1 MQSDKKRLRKDKEY
15 LNKRN
20 KDNLRK
26 LNNAHLNLKSTVY
39 QSLLTKTSKNKKYLI
54 TLIKIHKI
62 LRKKYFKLPLN
73 NKPILIFQLPI
84 SPNK

>member
-73 NKPILIFQLPI
+73 NKPILIFQLTI
-84 SPNK
+84 SSNK